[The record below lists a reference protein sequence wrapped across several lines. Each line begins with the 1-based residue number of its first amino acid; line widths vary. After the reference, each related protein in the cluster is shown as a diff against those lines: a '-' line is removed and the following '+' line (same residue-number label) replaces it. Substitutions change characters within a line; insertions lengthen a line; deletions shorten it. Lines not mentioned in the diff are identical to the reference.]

1 MSANTHEVMAQIKA
15 WLLARRPEIQD
26 IAPDFD
32 IIENRVIDSLSFTEF
47 IIFLEEVSGQDV
59 EIDAG
64 SVNTFRTLRAIQENV
79 VEKASA

>member
-15 WLLARRPEIQD
+15 WLLARKPEIQD
-26 IAPDFD
+26 IDPDFD

-47 IIFLEEVSGQDV
+47 IIFLEEVSGQEV

-79 VEKASA
+79 IEPHA